1 MRYALVG
8 CGKVA
13 EKHLKAARDHRDRV
27 EIVAL
32 VDRDLQAPGRLLDRC
47 GVDRKTRDG
56 IRIYTDHREMLRE
69 ARPELVAITTPS
81 GTHATIGLD
90 AVASGAHVLVE
101 KPLTLDLD
109 EADRLVAAAR
119 EAGVRLAV
127 GHMYRFF
134 PMVAMLREDLS
145 AGKFGRILFGD
156 VKVRW
161 GHGQDYYDQAA
172 WRGTWAAD
180 GGALMNQSVHAFDLM
195 TWLMGHEPQP
205 IRDVSGTVS
214 RMDRRIEAEDYGA
227 AVLRFKSGATC
238 LLEGTTLTDPHRK
251 EASFFLQGTGG
262 FVRAGLL
269 KGIPHVEIRDAHGK
283 SLVGR
288 YLRRWLRESMRTK
301 TGRSALRHA
310 GNAHSGL
317 YGDLLDAIRDGRDPR
332 ADGLSGRDALELV
345 LAIYR
350 SARARLPVALPLSE
364 GSTKEMTGYFDA

>member
-13 EKHLKAARDHRDRV
+13 EKHLKAALDHRDRL

-32 VDRDLQAPGRLLDRC
+32 VDRDATAPGRLLDRC
-47 GVDRKTRDG
+47 GIGRKERLG
-56 IRIYTDHREMLRE
+56 IRIFSDHREMLRE

-81 GTHATIGLD
+81 GTHAAIGLD
-90 AVASGAHVLVE
+90 AVAAGAHVLVE
-101 KPLTLDLD
+101 KPLTLDLV
-109 EADRLVAAAR
+109 EADRLVVAAR
-119 EAGVRLAV
+119 QAGVRIAV

-134 PMVAMLREDLS
+134 PMVAMLREDLV
-145 AGKFGRILFGD
+145 AGRFGRILFGD

-161 GHGQDYYDQAA
+161 GHGQDYYDQAS

-195 TWLMGHEPQP
+195 TWLMGHEPAP
-205 IRDVSGTVS
+205 ILDVTGTVS
-214 RMDRRIEAEDYGA
+214 RMARNIQAEDYGA
-227 AVLRFKSGATC
+227 AVLRFRSGADC

-251 EASFFLQGTGG
+251 EASFFVQGTDG
-262 FVRAGLL
+262 FVRAGLR
-269 KGIPHVEIRDAHGK
+269 KGIPHVEIRDGRGR
-283 SLVGR
+283 SLVGK
-288 YLRRWLRESMRTK
+288 YLRRWLRESMRTR
-301 TGRSALRHA
+301 TGRLALRRL

-332 ADGLSGRDALELV
+332 ADGVSGRDALELV

-350 SARARLPVALPLSE
+350 SARTRLPVSLPLAE
-364 GSTKEMTGYFDA
+364 GSTREMEGFFDA